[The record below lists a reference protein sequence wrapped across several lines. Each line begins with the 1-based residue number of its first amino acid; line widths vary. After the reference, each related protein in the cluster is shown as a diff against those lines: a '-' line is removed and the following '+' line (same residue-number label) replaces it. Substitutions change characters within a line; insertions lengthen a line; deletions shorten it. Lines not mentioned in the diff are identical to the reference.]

1 MRWKGFYER
10 SQGMGFFGGL
20 IAVVIIFLVS
30 FIFSAFASYFV
41 NYGEKDSGS
50 GVMIFTFIG
59 FFALGIWLV
68 FFV

>member
-1 MRWKGFYER
+1 
-10 SQGMGFFGGL
+10 MGFFGGL

-50 GVMIFTFIG
+50 GVMIITFIG
-59 FFALGIWLV
+59 FLL
-68 FFV
+68 